1 MVYIMQYVNKSS
13 LSYTLERQQSN
24 FASRSTRILKKAYEQ
39 LFVLECINRV
49 RLTCDKGLHC
59 LPCMKQS

>member
-1 MVYIMQYVNKSS
+1 MVYIMQYFI
-13 LSYTLERQQSN
+13 LH
-24 FASRSTRILKKAYEQ
+24 TRKAAIELREQINADIKKAYEQ
-39 LFVLECINRV
+39 LFVLECINRI